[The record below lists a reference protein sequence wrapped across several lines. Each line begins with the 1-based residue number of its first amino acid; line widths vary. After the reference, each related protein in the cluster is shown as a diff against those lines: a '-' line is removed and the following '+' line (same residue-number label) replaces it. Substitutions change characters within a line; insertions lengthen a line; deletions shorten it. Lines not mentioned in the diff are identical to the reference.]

1 MISDVLRAKY
11 PGVVAWPFGD
21 SPELADELAELV
33 IHGQKR
39 ASCSSLNSFIQ
50 EGVKPEIGGY
60 SIILD
65 GKNTPVCVIRT
76 ISMQL
81 VRFCDVTPAIAAA
94 EGEGDLSLSF
104 WQREHQTYFTREGF
118 FSPEMELIFEEFI
131 LIEEL

>member
-21 SPELADELAELV
+21 SPELADELAALV

-60 SIILD
+60 SIILN
-65 GKNTPVCVIRT
+65 GSNVPVCVIRT

-81 VRFCDVTPAIAAA
+81 VRFCDVTSAIAAA

-104 WQREHQTYFTREGF
+104 WQREHQAYFTREGS
-118 FSPEMELIFEEFI
+118 FSPEMELIFEEFT
-131 LIEEL
+131 LIEVL

>member
-1 MISDVLRAKY
+1 MIPDVLRAKY

-39 ASCSSLNSFIQ
+39 ASCSSLNSFIR
-50 EGVKPEIGGY
+50 EEIKPEIGGY
-60 SIILD
+60 SIVLD
-65 GKNTPVCVIRT
+65 GKNVPVCVIRT

-94 EGEGDLSLSF
+94 EGEGDLSLAF
-104 WQREHQTYFTREGF
+104 WQREHQAYFTREGF

-131 LIEEL
+131 LIEVL

>member
-21 SPELADELAELV
+21 SPELADELAALV
-33 IHGQKR
+33 IYGQKR
-39 ASCSSLNSFIQ
+39 ATCSSLNSFIQ

-60 SIILD
+60 SIILN
-65 GKNTPVCVIRT
+65 GANVPVCVIRT

-104 WQREHQTYFTREGF
+104 WQREHQAYFTREGF
-118 FSPEMELIFEEFI
+118 FSPEMELIFEEFT
-131 LIEEL
+131 LIDVL